1 MRIFKT
7 KWLARFTRRGRI
19 DDRSLREAIERAERG
34 IIDADLGEGL
44 IKQRVARTG
53 QGRSGGYRM
62 LVSYMAQ
69 DRAVFLYAF
78 AKNERDDIGQDEL
91 LSLREIAARWL
102 AIDLAQITKAIEA
115 DELQE
120 VSYDEDGI

>member
-1 MRIFKT
+1 
-7 KWLARFTRRGRI
+7 
-19 DDRSLREAIERAERG
+19 
-34 IIDADLGEGL
+34 
-44 IKQRVARTG
+44 
-53 QGRSGGYRM
+53 
-62 LVSYMAQ
+62 MAQ

-91 LSLREIAARWL
+91 LSLREIAAQWQ
-102 AIDLAQITKAIEA
+102 AIDLAQITKAIES

>member
-1 MRIFKT
+1 
-7 KWLARFTRRGRI
+7 
-19 DDRSLREAIERAERG
+19 
-34 IIDADLGEGL
+34 
-44 IKQRVARTG
+44 
-53 QGRSGGYRM
+53 M
-62 LVSYMAQ
+62 LVAYMAQ

-91 LSLREIAARWL
+91 LSLREIAAQWQ
-102 AIDLAQITKAIEA
+102 AIDLAQITKAIES